1 MTTDFEGTQTDAR
14 SDWRELATEVA
25 EGAVLPPTALLA
37 AVAEAAGGLPPGVS
51 PRVALQAT
59 ATLLRFCKSS
69 QERFNV

>member
-1 MTTDFEGTQTDAR
+1 MTSDFEGSRTDAR

-25 EGAVLPPTALLA
+25 EGAVCPPTALLA

-59 ATLLRFCKSS
+59 ATIIRFQTSS
-69 QERFNV
+69 GANNA